1 MGYGEG
7 SAFPMTPLTGPA
19 LWWRLLVIGGLWG
32 SSFPLL
38 RLVAMEMS
46 PFALAACRGGFAAL
60 GVLAFLAVTG
70 QLRGGGWGVWRAAL
84 VLGTCNGWVPNLLTA
99 LALDNIEAAPAALIH
114 AATPLQVAL
123 MAAVLLPGDRPGWR
137 GVAGLLVG
145 FVGIAVL
152 LGPAAINGSAS
163 FTGGLLILLS
173 GASYAA
179 GTLYARMARPGASG
193 QLVLGQQ
200 VVSGLVA
207 GLLSIPFSGTGAYDQ
222 PAWVFG
228 VLAVL
233 GILASAI
240 PLTMFLRLLTQARVT
255 DAAMV
260 GYIQPP
266 FAAGV
271 GALLLGEW
279 PAAGVI
285 LGGLIVLAGVW
296 LATSRPA
303 PRKAPA

>member
-1 MGYGEG
+1 MQGEG
-7 SAFPMTPLTGPA
+7 RAFPMTPLIGPA

-38 RLVAMEMS
+38 RLVAAEMS

-70 QLRGGGWGVWRAAL
+70 QLRGGGWNVWRPAL
-84 VLGTCNGWVPNLLTA
+84 VLGTCNGWLPNFLTA
-99 LALDNIEAAPAALIH
+99 LALDRIEAAPAALIH

-123 MAAVLLPGDRPGWR
+123 MASVLLPGDRPGLR
-137 GVAGLLVG
+137 GVAGLLLG
-145 FVGIAVL
+145 FAGIAVI
-152 LGPAAINGSAS
+152 LGPAALSGNAS
-163 FTGGLLILLS
+163 FTGGLLILVS
-173 GASYAA
+173 GCAYAA
-179 GTLYARMARPGASG
+179 GTLYARMARPGASA

-200 VVSGLVA
+200 VVSGMVA
-207 GLLSIPFSGTGAYDQ
+207 GLLSIPFGGTASYDQ

-228 VLAVL
+228 VLAML

-240 PLTMFLRLLTQARVT
+240 PLTMFLRLLTRARVT
-255 DAAMV
+255 DASMV

-279 PAAGVI
+279 PPLAVLA
-285 LGGLIVLAGVW
+285 GGLVVLGGVW
-296 LATSRPA
+296 LATSQP
-303 PRKAPA
+303 PPPKAPA

>member
-1 MGYGEG
+1 
-7 SAFPMTPLTGPA
+7 MTPLTGPA

-38 RLVAMEMS
+38 RLVAGEMP
-46 PFALAACRGGFAAL
+46 PFALAASRGAFAAL

-70 QLRGGGWGVWRAAL
+70 QLRGGGWNVWRAAL

-99 LALDNIEAAPAALIH
+99 LALDRIEAAPAALIH

-123 MAAVLLPGDRPGWR
+123 MASVLLPGDRPGWR
-137 GVAGLLVG
+137 GVAGLLLG
-145 FVGIAVL
+145 FAGIAVI
-152 LGPAAINGSAS
+152 LGPAALSGNAS
-163 FTGGLLILLS
+163 FTGGLLILIS
-173 GASYAA
+173 GCSYAA
-179 GTLYARMARPGASG
+179 GTIYARMARPGASA

-207 GLLSIPFSGTGAYDQ
+207 GMLSLPFNGIGAYDQ

-228 VLAVL
+228 VIALL
-233 GILASAI
+233 GIVTSAI
-240 PLTMFLRLLTQARVT
+240 PLTMFLRLLTRTRVT
-255 DAAMV
+255 DASMV

-279 PAAGVI
+279 PAAGVL
-285 LGGLIVLAGVW
+285 LGGLVVLAGVW
-296 LATSRPA
+296 LATSQPP